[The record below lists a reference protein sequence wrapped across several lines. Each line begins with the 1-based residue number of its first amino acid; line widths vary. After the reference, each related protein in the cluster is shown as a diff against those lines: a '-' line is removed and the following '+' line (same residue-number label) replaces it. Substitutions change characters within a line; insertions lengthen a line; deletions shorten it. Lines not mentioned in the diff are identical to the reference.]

1 MPCIFSGPV
10 LQIHGKY
17 IAECRSI
24 AAHQFIVAVQCGWL
38 WQDQCDSPHGGSD
51 LRYLG
56 QKQTCNWHQAP
67 HTPPP
72 SQSQSVSWTIIDKLA
87 YTGRLAKCVL
97 NNNWQL
103 VFDDQSPCF
112 QLSSSINASH
122 NDRHTSANPP
132 IMLRSNESV
141 CSNHPT
147 SSRLGPKDN
156 LLSHLLASSSSSRSS
171 SSPSGLMRA
180 RPQCRIYRWL
190 PVELPRFVGGL
201 CSLWYNPP
209 ISSFVHPCHHHH
221 HHHCHHHI

>member
-1 MPCIFSGPV
+1 MVGC
-10 LQIHGKY
+10 GK
-17 IAECRSI
+17 ISVTAHTV
-24 AAHQFIVAVQCGWL
+24 AATCAI
-38 WQDQCDSPHGGSD
+38 SD
-51 LRYLG
+51 KSKLVIDI
-56 QKQTCNWHQAP
+56 KPP
-67 HTPPP
+67 HT
-72 SQSQSVSWTIIDKLA
+72 STLTI
-87 YTGRLAKCVL
+87 TKCVL

-122 NDRHTSANPP
+122 NDRHTSANPL
-132 IMLRSNESV
+132 IMLRGNESV

-156 LLSHLLASSSSSRSS
+156 LLSHLLAGSSSSLSS

-180 RPQCRIYRWL
+180 RPQCRIYRWR

-209 ISSFVHPCHHHH
+209 ISSFVHPCHRHH
-221 HHHCHHHI
+221 HHHCHHHK